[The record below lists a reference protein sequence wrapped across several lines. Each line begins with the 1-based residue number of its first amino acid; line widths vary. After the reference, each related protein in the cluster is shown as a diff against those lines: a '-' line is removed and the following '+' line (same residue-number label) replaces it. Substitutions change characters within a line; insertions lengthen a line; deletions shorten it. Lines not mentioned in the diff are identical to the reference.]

1 MKIEDL
7 YTVRDQAERLRIELS
22 QLVESE
28 QQYHRSALREEIDK
42 IKEALVKSKVP
53 EHFRIAIVG
62 TFKTGKSSFVNK
74 LAEERLAGVETN
86 PETAAISIF
95 RYAESPRAEVSLI
108 SAGEW
113 AKMEDLYEDNPKHPE
128 AYRVAGLMHFNED
141 MSKRKDRT
149 GNVIKFEPIDPEALV
164 GNWLKQDGY
173 THIIESDKW
182 NTKAGKQ
189 AFRKQIRE
197 FTSSRNPLHY
207 FVKELAVYAP
217 VPLLQDH
224 VELIDTPG
232 LNDTQ
237 LYRGQLTEELLSEVD
252 AILFLT
258 RSGAS
263 FSQYDK
269 EFIVRQLRKKRL
281 RHLRLVVTQV
291 DTTFESARHDAIDE
305 DEDPPTYLEVQEKE
319 ESRLRSEIRRTLDE
333 LLEDSELNDEDGLYY
348 IEQLDAL
355 KIHFTSSRWFD
366 DGKIEESGIPAVR
379 NALIE
384 VLSENFHLNQ
394 MLNHLELTLNAVRS
408 RLRIYFKE
416 RLSVMEAEFDPKK
429 VEVRLA
435 QVEKK
440 LDKNLSEFERRM
452 IDIAEAHDTDQSALQ
467 ELMDANIAR
476 MKLMARAV
484 LSEFEKGDASRH
496 WKTRRH
502 GYWGYLNVLGEKV
515 ADKVFPVMELS
526 LNRKIRPFGEF
537 LDLASGALD
546 GLQSEIEKLETES
559 EIDGLPKIEFSQA
572 KERFMKTY
580 VDEMKERVNNE
591 KDAIVEVLEEFATG
605 ELKNKLSGAK
615 NDVSNV
621 WGTGTTARQNTVVSE
636 FYNDIRNS
644 LTNELSSFL
653 EKRMTSFGNSLS
665 KNAKSIFPKLKASIQ
680 SMLDTRKQLI
690 QEHLTMQTGEAR
702 SQLEDYLQ
710 SGIRLIDGEFPLD
723 DNSKGIIQKELK
735 ELEINI
741 LEGEFGNSYAK
752 LFGAYIADAIHIDIK
767 EPYLRFRY
775 QLNNLKHFCSLVVQS
790 GTVESINLV
799 TGPLDGDDKDLSDSY
814 LEDIKRRLSDEYS
827 INFNWK
833 RDSTLHAREIRTNDG
848 WIILSDRGLDI
859 YQKPESRNE
868 FGHFDLSLRKCKQT
882 KVHIHRTV

>member
-1 MKIEDL
+1 MIIEDL
-7 YTVRDQAERLRIELS
+7 FTARGQAERLRIELS
-22 QLVESE
+22 QLIEAE
-28 QQYHRSALREEIDK
+28 QQTHRSTLREEIEH
-42 IKEALVKSKVP
+42 IKGALDKSKVP

-95 RYAESPRAEVSLI
+95 RYAETPRAEVTLI
-108 SAGEW
+108 TSGEW
-113 AKMEDLYEDNPKHPE
+113 ARMEDLYEDNPKHPE
-128 AYRVAGLMHFNED
+128 AYRVAGLKHFNEE
-141 MSKRKDRT
+141 MSKRKDRS
-149 GNVIKFEPIDPEALV
+149 GNVVKFEPINPDALV
-164 GNWLKQDGY
+164 GDWLKPEG
-173 THIIESDKW
+173 HIHVIESDKW
-182 NTKAGKQ
+182 DTKSGKQ
-189 AFRKQIRE
+189 TFRKNIRD

-217 VPLLQDH
+217 VPLLRDH

-291 DTTFESARHDAIDE
+291 DTTFDSARHDAMDE
-305 DEDPPTYLEVQEKE
+305 DEDPPTFLEVQEKE

-333 LLEDSELNDEDGLYY
+333 LLEDSDLNDEDGLYY

-355 KIHFTSSRWFD
+355 KIHFTSARWFD
-366 DGKIEESGIPAVR
+366 DGRVEDSGIPAVR
-379 NALIE
+379 EALIE
-384 VLSENFHLNQ
+384 VLSENYHLNQ
-394 MLNHLELTLNAVRS
+394 MVEHLERTINAVRS
-408 RLRIYFKE
+408 RLRIFFNE
-416 RLSVMEAEFDPKK
+416 RRSVMEAEFDPKK
-429 VEVRLA
+429 VEASLA

-440 LDKNLSEFERRM
+440 LDENLTVFENRM
-452 IDIAEAHDTDQSALQ
+452 KDIVEAHDIDQSALQ

-476 MKLMARAV
+476 MQLMARAV
-484 LSEFEKGDASRH
+484 LSGFEKNDVSRH

-515 ADKVFPVMELS
+515 ADKVFPVMESS
-526 LNRKIRPFGEF
+526 LNRKIKPFGDF
-537 LDLASGALD
+537 LDLSSGALD

-580 VDEMKERVNNE
+580 VDEMRERVDNE

-605 ELKNKLSGAK
+605 ELKTKLSGAK
-615 NDVSNV
+615 NNVADV
-621 WGTGTTARQNTVVSE
+621 WGTGTTIRQSSVVSA
-636 FYNDIRNS
+636 FYDDIGNS
-644 LTNELSSFL
+644 LSNALSSFI
-653 EKRMTSFGNSLS
+653 EKRMSSFGSSLS
-665 KNAKSIFPKLKASIQ
+665 KNAESLFPKLKASIQ

-690 QEHLTMQTGEAR
+690 QEHLTLQTGEAR
-702 SQLEDYLQ
+702 KLLENYLK
-710 SGIRLIDGEFPLD
+710 SGVRLIDGESILEIG
-723 DNSKGIIQKELK
+723 SKQISGKELK
-735 ELEINI
+735 ERDIDIN
-741 LEGEFGNSYAK
+741 EGESGYSYAN
-752 LFGAYIADAIHIDIK
+752 LFGVYISGASHIQIR

-775 QLNNLKHFCSLVVQS
+775 QLNNFNHFCSLAVQS
-790 GTVESINLV
+790 GNIETIDLT
-799 TGPLDGDDKDLSDSY
+799 TGKLDADDKDLSDSY

-827 INFNWK
+827 IKLNWK
-833 RDSTLHAREIRTNDG
+833 RESTLHAREIKTNEG
-848 WIILSDRGLDI
+848 WVILSDRGLDI

-882 KVHIHRTV
+882 KVHVRRKI